1 MLVPAAVAL
10 DVAVVIPCLNE
21 VRTIGQV
28 VADSH
33 RALTELGRSFEIV
46 VADNGSS
53 DGSQEA
59 ATKAG
64 ARVVDARSH
73 KGVGA
78 ATRFGAEASLGKIL
92 VFLDADGEHNPA
104 EIPSLVQAVEG
115 RPEALVLGSRYLGKF
130 EKGASS
136 LPNRLLG
143 TPALT
148 FMLNHYFGTK
158 ITDCNTGFRA
168 MTRPVFDRIDVRT
181 PGFEFCSEMIAR
193 AALVDV
199 PVIEVPIVQRPG
211 PPGRRPHLRRLRDG
225 WRHLRLILLHAP
237 DRVLL
242 RPGFVALFLGA
253 LLFVPQVFGRVEIG
267 PLVMDIHLMIL
278 GALLLFI
285 GVEMIGAAIVCATI
299 AGEPVAPASRTSR
312 RLGQHFSL
320 DSMLGIAG
328 LLLLLGVAA
337 DVAVVVISGLQGW
350 QGLTAP
356 RLALLGTTGIGLSIQ
371 LLVLSFVHSVV
382 GQYPRA
388 PISAP

>member
-1 MLVPAAVAL
+1 MDL

-21 VRTIGQV
+21 ARTIGVV
-28 VADSH
+28 VADCVT
-33 RALTELGRSFEIV
+33 ALTTMGRRFEVV
-46 VADNGSS
+46 VADNGST
-53 DGSQEA
+53 DGSQGLAEA
-59 ATKAG
+59 AG
-64 ARVVDARSH
+64 ARVVDAQAN

-78 ATRFGAEASLGKIL
+78 ATRFGAEQSRGRIL

-104 EIPSLVQAVEG
+104 EIPLLVQAVEAH
-115 RPEALVLGSRYLGKF
+115 PEALVLGSRYLGKF
-130 EKGASS
+130 ERGASS

-148 FMLNHYFGTK
+148 FLLNFYFGTT

-168 MTRPVFDRIDVRT
+168 MTKEVFGRIDVRT

-242 RPGFVALFLGA
+242 RPGVVASAAGA
-253 LLFVPQVFGRVEIG
+253 LLFLPQVAGRVEVG
-267 PLVMDIHLMIL
+267 PVVMDIHLMIL

-285 GVEMIGAAIVCATI
+285 GAEMIGAAILCATI
-299 AGEPVAPASRTSR
+299 AGEPVAPASRVSR
-312 RLGQHFSL
+312 RLGQYFTL
-320 DSMLGIAG
+320 DRMLGIAG
-328 LLLLLGVAA
+328 GLFLAGLLA
-337 DVAVVVISGLQGW
+337 DVAVVVISGMQGW
-350 QGLTAP
+350 QGLAQP
-356 RLALLGTTGIGLSIQ
+356 RLALIGTTAIGLSIQ
-371 LLVLSFVHSVV
+371 LLVLSFVHSVI
-382 GQYPRA
+382 GQYPRPPEA
-388 PISAP
+388 AGSPTS